1 MAAFVLTDTSIY
13 AGPLDASC
21 FGDTVA
27 LDVAGNVIRKTTFCD
42 GGWESYVPGLRQWT
56 ASWSGPQDL
65 AATAASATHTPDEAV
80 AAAGGV
86 LTAWPLLIVPVG
98 AAEGAAAYGGNAMLA
113 SYSPWTGAVGA
124 LARHNVVAGPWLDSP
139 LVRGVFAT
147 KQTVTATGNGT
158 GHQVGAVTSAQRV
171 WAGVHFLTAGGTTP
185 SCTVILE
192 SDDNAGF
199 TSPTTRITFTAATA
213 RGAQWSSLAG
223 AITDTYWRFRW
234 TVSGTLPSFQIRGF
248 VGIQ

>member
-1 MAAFVLTDTSIY
+1 MAPFVLTDTAIY

-27 LDVAGNVIRKTTFCD
+27 LTPSGSVLRSTTFCS
-42 GGWESYVPGLRQWT
+42 GGWEEYVPGMSQWS

-65 AATAASATHTPDEAV
+65 AATAASAKHTPDEAV
-80 AAAGGV
+80 AAVGGV
-86 LTAWPLLIVPVG
+86 LTAWPILVVPATG
-98 AAEGAAAYGGNAMLA
+98 AEGAAAYGGNAMLTA
-113 SYSPWTGAVGA
+113 YQPLAGAVGQ
-124 LARHNVVAGPWLDSP
+124 LARHNVIAGPWLDSP
-139 LVRGVFAT
+139 LVRGVLAT
-147 KQTVTATGNGT
+147 SQTVTATGNGT
-158 GHQVGAVTSAQRV
+158 GHLLGAVTSAQRV

-185 SCTVILE
+185 SCTVVLE

-199 TSPTTRITFTAATA
+199 TSATTRITFTAATA
-213 RGAQWSSLAG
+213 RGAQWSSAAG

-234 TVSGTLPSFQIRGF
+234 TVSGTSPSFQIRGF